1 MAEGRALELA
11 RRRELLQQRCVFER
25 EQLAQ
30 EAQAVEADLGQID
43 HGIRIARAFTKPAM
57 VTAGVAALTMFGP
70 GRALKFLGRGLML
83 WSSARK
89 IFKSVRSR

>member
-1 MAEGRALELA
+1 MAEARDIELA
-11 RRRELLQQRCVFER
+11 RRREVLQQRCAFER

-30 EAQAVEADLGQID
+30 EAEMVEADLGRID
-43 HGIRIARAFTKPAM
+43 RGVKIARALTKPAI

-83 WSSARK
+83 LSAARK
-89 IFKSVRSR
+89 VFNSVR